1 MVSAE
6 LVECGPNPETEIRAK
21 CKQLDEAPP
30 QASLSAYL
38 FDLTGPLVTHSNAM
52 VAPDTP
58 MPQIGARM
66 PHTTRDTAQCDR
78 LYARCILGPEVVGRT
93 AHKSLSDK
101 TVLAWPC

>member
-1 MVSAE
+1 MASAE
-6 LVECGPNPETEIRAK
+6 LVERGPSPETESRAR

-38 FDLTGPLVTHSNAM
+38 FDLTGLLVTYSNAM

-66 PHTTRDTAQCDR
+66 PHTTRDTAQYDR
-78 LYARCILGPEVVGRT
+78 SYARCTLEPEVVGRT
-93 AHKSLSDK
+93 ADKSLSDK
-101 TVLAWPC
+101 TVLAWRC